1 MLTINKLPISAGM
14 TRLIS
19 QIVKEAAKIPMVL
32 LLKSSS
38 TWMLAPHL
46 NPNSVRKVNV
56 GTTAMIRNTTLM
68 PPQTWPNPNQTLK
81 TGKTRL
87 Y

>member
-1 MLTINKLPISAGM
+1 MLTINKLPIKAGM
-14 TRLIS
+14 IRLIS
-19 QIVKEAAKIPMVL
+19 QMAKEAAKIPTVL
-32 LLKSSS
+32 VLNNSS
-38 TWMLAPHL
+38 TWILAPHL
-46 NPNSVRKVNV
+46 NPSSVRKVNV

-68 PPQTWPNPNQTLK
+68 PPKTWPNPSDTLK